1 MSEVVLVSHPNKSF
15 EGTRDLYTATDGFL
29 LAITKA
35 QKSLFAAA
43 TRLREEGWPDDVMV
57 VIVDNMD
64 SVQPIAGRLSDIL
77 DHQPHQPRRR

>member
-29 LAITKA
+29 IAITKTK
-35 QKSLFAAA
+35 KSLHTAA
-43 TRLREEGWPDDVMV
+43 TRLRDEGWPDDVMV

-64 SVQPIAGRLSDIL
+64 SVPPIAGRLSDIL
-77 DHQPHQPRRR
+77 DHQPRPPRR